1 MLVQKKKKGG
11 AVLENSNVLVAVVLA
26 IVITSSIII
35 FSGLDTTERAKL
47 ANFGQQISNVQ
58 SAIVDQLT
66 GVATKYATEGETRNV
81 EQHYYTLAT
90 GLDAGKY
97 GTMMGAD
104 YSTIGTSGKKFQRIS
119 PTHAE
124 KKIVEGGLGYALP
137 KIRETNEAWYITAKG
152 KVFNATGFVADGKT
166 YFTADCYVERELPAK
181 SGPQEELAEKIADT
195 LLRGERI
202 VEY

>member
-1 MLVQKKKKGG
+1 MVAEAG
-11 AVLENSNVLVAVVLA
+11 LEPA
-26 IVITSSIII
+26 T
-35 FSGLDTTERAKL
+35 
-47 ANFGQQISNVQ
+47 FGQQISNVQ

-66 GVATKYATEGETRNV
+66 GVATKYATEGENRNV

-152 KVFNATGFVADGKT
+152 EVFNATGFVADGKT

-181 SGPQEELAEKIADT
+181 SGLQEELAEKIADT

>member
-1 MLVQKKKKGG
+1 M
-11 AVLENSNVLVAVVLA
+11 ENSNVLVAVVLA

-35 FSGLDTTERAKL
+35 FSGLDTPERAKL

-58 SAIVDQLT
+58 SAIVDQFT

-137 KIRETNEAWYITAKG
+137 KIRETNEAWYITADG

-166 YFTADCYVERELPAK
+166 YFTADCYVEGELPAK

-195 LLRGERI
+195 LLKGEFI